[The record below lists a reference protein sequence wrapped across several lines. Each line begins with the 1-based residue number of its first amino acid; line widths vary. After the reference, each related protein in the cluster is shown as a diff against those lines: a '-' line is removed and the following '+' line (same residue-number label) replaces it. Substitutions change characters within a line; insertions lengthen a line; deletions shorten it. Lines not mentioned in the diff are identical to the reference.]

1 MTDTTTPPPVA
12 TEREAFEALALQ
24 FVGLEPLS
32 DFDYAG
38 FARAAIAQESLKHCR
53 VTEIKLTEDQRSM
66 LTSTAKEIPGAALA
80 PVVAPVKDERI
91 AELWSEACAQYK
103 PGMNT
108 SPVHIFVRLLSQH
121 PAVAPS
127 ASPAQGDEALRQAME
142 AHAANGLA
150 WAVSRWQAEV
160 SQRPPVNVHRR
171 TLDDTWR
178 QVVRYFGGDPGK
190 LLGASHDE
198 LCARLEGTK

>member
-1 MTDTTTPPPVA
+1 MNANSSDRSSQDTTTPA
-12 TEREAFEALALQ
+12 LTEREAFEAPALQ

-80 PVVAPVKDERI
+80 PVVAPVADERI

-142 AHAANGLA
+142 ALEYHTEQTRPIERTAAA
-150 WAVSRWQAEV
+150 IAAIR
-160 SQRPPVNVHRR
+160 
-171 TLDDTWR
+171 
-178 QVVRYFGGDPGK
+178 
-190 LLGASHDE
+190 
-198 LCARLEGTK
+198 ARLEGTK